1 MVFRLVDGP
10 RCRILFSESLVVGPS
25 LKIWENPKWPGNQVE
40 NQVVST
46 LFGLELASEKSY
58 GDVRHT
64 VGKPVM
70 RSTVLDGQIDF
81 SSLPGS
87 VYEQNT
93 DFHTKKRFFL
103 KIRVFSN
110 LRHK

>member
-1 MVFRLVDGP
+1 MHVYA
-10 RCRILFSESLVVGPS
+10 E
-25 LKIWENPKWPGNQVE
+25 WPGNQDE

-46 LFGLELASEKSY
+46 LFGLERASEKSY

-64 VGKPVM
+64 VGKLVM
-70 RSTVLDGQIDF
+70 RSTILDGQIDF

-87 VYEQNT
+87 VYDQNT
-93 DFHTKKRFFL
+93 DFQTIFFDFFI
-103 KIRVFSN
+103 KIRFFSN

>member
-1 MVFRLVDGP
+1 MLLVAQRPSTTRSLGTSKGGA
-10 RCRILFSESLVVGPS
+10 LQVLFFSE
-25 LKIWENPKWPGNQVE
+25 WPGNQAE

-64 VGKPVM
+64 VGKLVM
-70 RSTVLDGQIDF
+70 RSTILDGQIDF

-87 VYEQNT
+87 VYDQNT
-93 DFHTKKRFFL
+93 DFQKKKKMIFFI
-103 KIRVFSN
+103 KIRFFSN